1 MIPEHQSRLAFKFT
15 TCYNEMVGF
24 PSVICERNM
33 AIPDC
38 MKSLDVSSQGTFRE
52 FFLHTQDMCYFLEHQ
67 LWQEKTSNAV
77 NELVEE
83 FFLIFLLVIVGS
95 TVCIVINLWTYLF
108 LSTNRV
114 TNAVTDVTKNL
125 EEAKE
130 TQEKVLLSQQES
142 LKVQSNIIKDNSEI
156 YSMVL
161 NVKDVFEDVQ

>member
-1 MIPEHQSRLAFKFT
+1 
-15 TCYNEMVGF
+15 
-24 PSVICERNM
+24 M

-95 TVCIVINLWTYLF
+95 TVCIVINL
-108 LSTNRV
+108 
-114 TNAVTDVTKNL
+114 
-125 EEAKE
+125 
-130 TQEKVLLSQQES
+130 
-142 LKVQSNIIKDNSEI
+142 
-156 YSMVL
+156 
-161 NVKDVFEDVQ
+161 